1 MTDFN
6 IADFLSISPDSIV
19 AYCPERI
26 VTRRMLAQDIMH
38 ARSALYSLQA
48 SRFALYEEN
57 GYVFLVWLLAAWQ
70 NGQTVVLVPED
81 LSTIR
86 QALVMPW
93 VGESGKAAGANALT
107 NWQQATTHTIPST
120 MYFDAPGL
128 ALFTSGSSGSAH
140 TINKSVPQLW
150 QEAEMLE
157 QVFGSHLPD
166 TARFAGTVPHQ
177 HMFGLPFR
185 LLWPFRAGRPFISK
199 MFRYLEELLTL
210 DICPHVLISSPA
222 TLKRITQMA
231 NITPKATIIRVFSA
245 GSPLPC
251 EIATHCAQQLNTQ
264 TVEIYGSTET
274 GAAIYRMS
282 PHFRWHAM
290 PDVTLAIND
299 ETQCLKL
306 RSPLLGNDNWYQT
319 QDVVVQ
325 KNEDWQ
331 FLGRSDRVAK
341 IEGQRVSLDEIE
353 SALSSLE
360 EITEARVAPTHDER
374 EEIVAVVVLSN
385 MGKAIM
391 QQNSKARF
399 DRMLCR
405 RLKTTLVRAA
415 IPRRWRYVDM
425 LPYNAMGKIPQ
436 KNITALFKARLL
448 PPGTLCH
455 RDHNRVEILLSMQ
468 EALSF
473 FEGHFSALSVLPGV
487 TQIDWA
493 IRFAERYLPSFRKI
507 IPKNAVSCFSS
518 LHKLKFQRIIRPS
531 DCLVLTL
538 TCQLEHGQLFF
549 EYHSKRHR
557 YSQGCIEF
565 SRRSL

>member
-26 VTRRMLAQDIMH
+26 VTRRMLAQDIIH

-93 VGESGKAAGANALT
+93 VGGSGKAAGANALT

-264 TVEIYGSTET
+264 TVEIYGSTEK

-282 PHFRWHAM
+282 PHFRWQAM

-306 RSPLLGNDNWYQT
+306 RSPLLGNDDWYQT

-399 DRMLCR
+399 DRMLHR
-405 RLKTTLVRAA
+405 RLKTTLVRVFPVAGVMLICCHTTPWVKFHKKILPLCSRRDCSHPELCA
-415 IPRRWRYVDM
+415 IE
-425 LPYNAMGKIPQ
+425 
-436 KNITALFKARLL
+436 ITI
-448 PPGTLCH
+448 
-455 RDHNRVEILLSMQ
+455 E
-468 EALSF
+468 
-473 FEGHFSALSVLPGV
+473 
-487 TQIDWA
+487 
-493 IRFAERYLPSFRKI
+493 
-507 IPKNAVSCFSS
+507 
-518 LHKLKFQRIIRPS
+518 LKFC
-531 DCLVLTL
+531 CL
-538 TCQLEHGQLFF
+538 CKKRFLFL
-549 EYHSKRHR
+549 K
-557 YSQGCIEF
+557 GT
-565 SRRSL
+565 SRRFPCCQASLKLTGRFVLLNAIFLRSGKLFPKMPYRAFLRCIN